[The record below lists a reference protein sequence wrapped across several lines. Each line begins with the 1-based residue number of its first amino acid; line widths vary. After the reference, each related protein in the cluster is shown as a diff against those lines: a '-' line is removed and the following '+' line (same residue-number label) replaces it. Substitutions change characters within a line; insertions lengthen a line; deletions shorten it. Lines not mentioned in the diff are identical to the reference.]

1 MTIINQ
7 TITSLILTHS
17 MIVLNPS
24 TRSPHLPQS
33 PPGCN
38 FVAMKTK
45 ASRSSE
51 ISSQTDEPTR
61 RQNTQQNNLTITI
74 QFYLSITTYAFQCK

>member
-17 MIVLNPS
+17 MIVINRS
-24 TRSPHLPQS
+24 TCSPQSPHR

-38 FVAMKTK
+38 SVAMKTK

-51 ISSQTDEPTR
+51 IPSKTDEPTR
-61 RQNTQQNNLTITI
+61 RQNTKRT
-74 QFYLSITTYAFQCK
+74 

>member
-7 TITSLILTHS
+7 IITSLILTQN
-17 MIVLNPS
+17 MIVLNKS
-24 TRSPHLPQS
+24 IYSPQLPQR

-38 FVAMKTK
+38 SVAMKIK

-51 ISSQTDEPTR
+51 ISYQTDEPTR
-61 RQNTQQNNLTITI
+61 RQNTKKII
-74 QFYLSITTYAFQCK
+74 